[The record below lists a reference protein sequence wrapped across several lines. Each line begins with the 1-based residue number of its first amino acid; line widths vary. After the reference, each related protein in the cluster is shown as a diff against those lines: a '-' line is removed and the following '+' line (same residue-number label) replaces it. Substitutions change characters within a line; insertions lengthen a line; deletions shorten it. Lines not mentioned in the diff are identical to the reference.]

1 MTYTERMIGI
11 IKLIFD
17 KTEVST
23 ELLSSVMLAFAD
35 GAPITDEM
43 TSQEIGE
50 MISRHWI
57 ESTKQQMIAT
67 VQRHNRRIAQ
77 ANAQANADA
86 QTLIQI
92 GDLL

>member
-11 IKLIFD
+11 IKLIFN

-43 TSQEIGE
+43 TSAEIGE

-57 ESTKQQMIAT
+57 ETTRQQMIAT
-67 VQRHNRRIAQ
+67 VQRHNRRLAQ
-77 ANAQANADA
+77 SDADA
-86 QTLIQI
+86 QTFIQI

>member
-1 MTYTERMIGI
+1 MTYTERMTEI
-11 IKLIFD
+11 IKLIFG
-17 KTEVST
+17 KAEVST

-43 TSQEIGE
+43 TSAEVGE
-50 MISRHWI
+50 MISRHWL
-57 ESTKQQMIAT
+57 ETTKQQMVAIVKAY
-67 VQRHNRRIAQ
+67 NRRLAQ
-77 ANAQANADA
+77 SASDT

>member
-1 MTYTERMIGI
+1 MTHTERMISI

-35 GAPITDEM
+35 GAPITDKM
-43 TSQEIGE
+43 TSAEVGE
-50 MISRHWI
+50 MISRHWL
-57 ESTKQQMIAT
+57 ETTKQQMVAT
-67 VQRHNRRIAQ
+67 VKAHNRRLAQ
-77 ANAQANADA
+77 SDADA
-86 QTLIQI
+86 QTMIQI

>member
-1 MTYTERMIGI
+1 MTNTERMVQI

-17 KTEVST
+17 KTEVGI

-43 TSQEIGE
+43 TSAEVGE
-50 MISRHWI
+50 MISRHWL
-57 ESTKQQMIAT
+57 ETTKQQMVAT
-67 VQRHNRRIAQ
+67 VKAYNRRLVQ
-77 ANAQANADA
+77 SDADA
-86 QTLIQI
+86 QTMIQI

>member
-1 MTYTERMIGI
+1 MMTYTERMIEI

-17 KTEVST
+17 KEEVGT

-43 TSQEIGE
+43 TSAEIGE

-57 ESTKQQMIAT
+57 DTTRQQMIAT
-67 VQRHNRRIAQ
+67 VKAHNRRLVQ
-77 ANAQANADA
+77 SSADE

-92 GDLL
+92 SDLL

>member
-17 KTEVST
+17 KTEVNT
-23 ELLSSVMLAFAD
+23 EMLSSVMLAFAD
-35 GAPITDEM
+35 GAQITDEM
-43 TSQEIGE
+43 TSAEIGE
-50 MISRHWI
+50 MISHHWI
-57 ESTKQQMIAT
+57 ETTKQAMIAT
-67 VQRHNRRIAQ
+67 VKAHNRRIAQ
-77 ANAQANADA
+77 ANVQADADA

>member
-1 MTYTERMIGI
+1 MTYTERMIEI

-35 GAPITDEM
+35 GAIVTDEM
-43 TSQEIGE
+43 SNAEKGEVISQN
-50 MISRHWI
+50 WI
-57 ESTKQQMIAT
+57 ETTKQVMIAT
-67 VQRHNRRIAQ
+67 VKAHNRRLAQ
-77 ANAQANADA
+77 AEADA
-86 QTLIQI
+86 QTLTQI